1 MSPLG
6 GTASPLDTNWAQPSA
21 TPSLIPP
28 SLAHGASGCGRHGH
42 RQRCPPQAHVLVR
55 TSFYFISAWG
65 GNSARPRLRRLTRRL
80 AASRKTGRLTM
91 YGTSCHQ
98 RLHRSVDMTGA
109 LCPHMV
115 LGAFSTLFGASKRVR
130 PPRRR
135 APRGKPRRSKNSS
148 PILRWETLR
157 SRRGSMTS

>member
-1 MSPLG
+1 M
-6 GTASPLDTNWAQPSA
+6 SPLDTKLALPI
-21 TPSLIPP
+21 LIPP
-28 SLAHGASGCGRHGH
+28 SLAHSASGCGRHGH

-98 RLHRSVDMTGA
+98 RLYRSVDIEGA
-109 LCPHMV
+109 LCPHIMPLALFPPFLARQKGCARRVGALPGGNPGVQKIHRPSYGGKLCEADGV
-115 LGAFSTLFGASKRVR
+115 L
-130 PPRRR
+130 
-135 APRGKPRRSKNSS
+135 
-148 PILRWETLR
+148 
-157 SRRGSMTS
+157 